1 MVGTSAAYLLS
12 TNPGFEGSESRLDLS
27 TAPGYQLFFSCFMG
41 DLDLSLNGVGFRTN
55 FGWIATLGYAI
66 AFYRTVRELPVNG
79 ESTIDFQEDG
89 DWIKLQPIGDLVR
102 VSCSY
107 SSNEQEVSYQ
117 DLLTMSLTSLRDL
130 LSSLLVRF
138 PELRDNDSLGK
149 AMTEIG
155 LTFPDH

>member
-1 MVGTSAAYLLS
+1 
-12 TNPGFEGSESRLDLS
+12 
-27 TAPGYQLFFSCFMG
+27 MG
-41 DLDLSLNGVGFRTN
+41 DLDLSLNGVSFRTN

-79 ESTIDFQEDG
+79 ESTVDFQDDS
-89 DWIKLQPIGDLVR
+89 DWIKLQPRDDLVQ

-107 SSNEQEVSYQ
+107 SSNEQEVSYR
-117 DLLTMSLTSLRDL
+117 DLLAISLTSLQDL
-130 LSSLLVRF
+130 LCSLLVRF
-138 PELRDNDSLGK
+138 PELGDNDSLGK